1 MADYRKMYSKMYN
14 SVTDAE
20 RLLQE
25 ATTKLRT
32 AQQECEEM
40 FVEADDT
47 PIALADNSEKK

>member
-1 MADYRKMYSKMYN
+1 MYSKMYN